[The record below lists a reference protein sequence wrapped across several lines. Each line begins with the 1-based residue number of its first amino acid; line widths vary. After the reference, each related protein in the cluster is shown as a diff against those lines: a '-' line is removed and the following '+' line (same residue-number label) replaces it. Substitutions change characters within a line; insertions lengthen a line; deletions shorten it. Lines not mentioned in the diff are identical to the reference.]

1 METGLNPSEG
11 GDSLATT
18 VQLAITAAAWL
29 TGCTPGKAKDL
40 VHPELLGRENKS

>member
-29 TGCTPGKAKDL
+29 TGCTPGKARF
-40 VHPELLGRENKS
+40 P